1 MLLFNEIF
9 DDLKKMLTPRHNNK
23 LILINVNLN
32 TLLLL
37 PDYSPLRDSTIY
49 LHFMLPVDQKKYIGH
64 WCSAGFILH
73 GALLPALFCTR
84 VGRRS
89 NSS

>member
-49 LHFMLPVDQKKYIGH
+49 LHFILPESMIGSKKKYIAH
-64 WCSAGFILH
+64 
-73 GALLPALFCTR
+73 
-84 VGRRS
+84 
-89 NSS
+89 